1 MNNITAVDGLG
12 QPVSVGD
19 KVIWMSGTGS
29 YGGVTIYVVRGITP
43 KRIALSSQKVL
54 RRCERDELLAPRPTY
69 AAHDV
74 VIVVNKLLDEDG
86 EVLGEDE

>member
-29 YGGVTIYVVRGITP
+29 YGGVKIYIVRGITA
-43 KRIALSSQKVL
+43 KRFALSSQTVM
-54 RRCERDELLAPRPTY
+54 RRCKDADHVPRPTY

-74 VIVVNKLLDEDG
+74 VVVINKLLNEHDEIDT
-86 EVLGEDE
+86 EF

>member
-54 RRCERDELLAPRPTY
+54 RRCERDEFPTPRPTY

-74 VIVVNKLLDEDG
+74 VVVINKLLNEHDEIDT
-86 EVLGEDE
+86 

>member
-1 MNNITAVDGLG
+1 MNTVHAVDGLG

-29 YGGVTIYVVRGITP
+29 YGGVKIYIVRGITA
-43 KRIALSSQKVL
+43 KRFALSSQEVM
-54 RRCERDELLAPRPTY
+54 RRCVPADCVPRPTY

-74 VIVVNKLLDEDG
+74 VIVINKLLNEHDEID
-86 EVLGEDE
+86 L

>member
-29 YGGVTIYVVRGITP
+29 YGGVKIYIVRGITA
-43 KRIALSSQKVL
+43 KRFALSSQDVL
-54 RRCERDELLAPRPTY
+54 RRCERDNWPATPRPTY

-86 EVLGEDE
+86 EVLSE